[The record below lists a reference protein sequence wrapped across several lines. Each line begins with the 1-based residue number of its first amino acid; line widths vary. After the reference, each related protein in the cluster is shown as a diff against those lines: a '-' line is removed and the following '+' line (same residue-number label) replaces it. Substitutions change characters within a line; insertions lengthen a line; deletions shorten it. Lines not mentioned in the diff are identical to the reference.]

1 MPGSEPHRTDRDGL
15 EEVGLVRLDPGVLV
29 PHEQPR
35 LSVLRGLVVAAVWR
49 FPAALEELR
58 FWGRTG
64 APGGTDPNRA
74 FYRPD
79 EVVDESGD
87 GGPVASG
94 EERLLPP
101 H

>member
-1 MPGSEPHRTDRDGL
+1 
-15 EEVGLVRLDPGVLV
+15 
-29 PHEQPR
+29 
-35 LSVLRGLVVAAVWR
+35 VWR

-79 EVVDESGD
+79 EVVDECGD